1 MGAERFEAEA
11 GRNSMSGIG
20 ISEEH
25 GSKRGVKT
33 KLIAVV
39 LLFLGSMDSMLS
51 WRGGFEVSDTTIL
64 LFAGGLALYAFGAI
78 RGLAE
83 A

>member
-1 MGAERFEAEA
+1 
-11 GRNSMSGIG
+11 MSGSNT
-20 ISEEH
+20 SEES
-25 GSKRGVKT
+25 GPRRGVKT

-64 LFAGGLALYAFGAI
+64 LFAGGAALYAFGAI
-78 RGLAE
+78 RGSGE
-83 A
+83 ARLTSE